1 MCSKT
6 SSHTD
11 KASSW
16 LGKPAHKF
24 TSGFFASLS
33 VFGAICA
40 VIEGAGVLHA
50 FDISWTDVL
59 LGRSHSATVSVFGF
73 TFSLI
78 LGFWFYS
85 FSTHPTR
92 RDALYGLV
100 GCIAAALLWYQLIQD
115 FPSSMNEVDLSWLWL
130 SIVLS
135 CLFIQLTRR
144 LYAKRMLLFI
154 ALCLTVPVVAEVLLG
169 GDWNVSVYVS
179 AYWLSQEGAWSPLSA
194 VFFVMFPICLLA
206 WRADQIELGY
216 KFKRRA
222 LAWLSTKAS
231 LPHAIFRPVNSHNL
245 YWRKQSFVFLVV
257 LIGLIGDRLELEHI
271 GFLFILLGG
280 LSLPLLLARILET
293 EGRSRRESRKKSCY
307 VLVYL
312 MLPLMLLGAI
322 ISDALF
328 FVFAFASFSA
338 ALQFQHNGSHPTRT
352 ADFSCS
358 LTAYVCSVACS
369 AVFLLFIAVLAWV
382 LGMLVPMLV
391 PSLWGYHDVL
401 DLWGFEAIIVSS
413 LITIAT
419 VGLFAKLRGRWEKS
433 YSDAVLVGFFVFLY
447 FFFVDGKSPG
457 LSGGLAVTTMLVG
470 TIFGATAI
478 EIIDRRNGFGLA
490 LLNAGRETYW
500 WAIGCPTV
508 FIPLLVIGILVSALH
523 RMRFFTINYLL

>member
-1 MCSKT
+1 MAGMRSKT

-11 KASSW
+11 KASLW

-33 VFGAICA
+33 VFWAICA
-40 VIEGAGVLHA
+40 VIEGAGILHA
-50 FDISWTDVL
+50 FDINWTDVL

-100 GCIAAALLWYQLIQD
+100 GCIAAAFLWYQLIQD

-194 VFFVMFPICLLA
+194 VFFIMFPICLLA

-222 LAWLSTKAS
+222 LAWVSTQAS
-231 LPHAIFRPVNSHNL
+231 LSHAIFRPVNSQNL
-245 YWRKQSFVFLVV
+245 YWRKQSFVFLLV
-257 LIGLIGDRLELEHI
+257 LIGLIGDRVELGHI
-271 GFLFILLGG
+271 GFLLTLLGG
-280 LSLPLLLARILET
+280 LSLPLLLARIVEAK
-293 EGRSRRESRKKSCY
+293 GRSRRESRKKLCY
-307 VLVYL
+307 VWVCL
-312 MLPLMLLGAI
+312 MLPLILLGAI

-328 FVFAFASFSA
+328 FVFTFACFSA
-338 ALQFQHNGSHPTRT
+338 ALQFQHKGSGPTRS
-352 ADFSCS
+352 ADFSYS
-358 LTAYVCSVACS
+358 LTAYVCSVVYN
-369 AVFLLFIAVLAWV
+369 AVFLLFIALLAWV
-382 LGMLVPMLV
+382 LGMLM
-391 PSLWGYHDVL
+391 PSLWGYRDLL
-401 DLWGFEAIIVSS
+401 DLQAFDLLIFSS
-413 LITIAT
+413 LTAIAL
-419 VGLFAKLRGRWEKS
+419 VGLFAKLRGGWEKS
-433 YSDAVLVGFFVFLY
+433 YSDAVLAGFFVFVY

-457 LSGGLAVTTMLVG
+457 LSGGLAITTMLVV

-478 EIIDRRNGFGLA
+478 EIIDRRKGFGLA
-490 LLNAGRETYW
+490 LLNAGRETYL

-508 FIPLLVIGILVSALH
+508 LIPLLVISILVSALH
-523 RMRFFTINYLL
+523 RMRFFTINYLM